1 MASATGLAI
10 GARKCS
16 VRAWVW
22 VLTLALASFSASAQ
36 RTEGDRV
43 KAEGVYSAEIT
54 VNGQGA
60 NERRV
65 GFSRALVQ
73 VLAKL
78 TGDNRVTA
86 RPGVGAEIRKA
97 GDYIEGY
104 DYRQDRGVGP
114 SGAPSFK
121 TTLVARFDEQQV
133 NDLVATLGL
142 PIWPQPRPKP
152 VLWLAI
158 DDGSGPRLVGLSRAD
173 AARATLDRAIERG
186 YALGLPAGNASE
198 QALVGSI
205 WRGDTAAV
213 ARASQRYS
221 PPMQLI
227 GKLYRK
233 AGGWAADWSFLDGGR
248 VLATWSE
255 SGASPRQVLATGADG
270 AADALVKRYAKAAE
284 ATGPAGAYTVTFT
297 GIDSAD
303 DYVRLSGYLQGL
315 AVVGQLT
322 PVRATP
328 QGVQFELQLISGLPG
343 FQRMVE
349 RDGVLSGA
357 QSGEPGESGG
367 SAVYRLRR

>member
-1 MASATGLAI
+1 MASAMGVAI
-10 GARKCS
+10 GRLKRS
-16 VRAWVW
+16 AWPVVW
-22 VLTLALASFSASAQ
+22 AAVLALASFSASAQ

-43 KAEGVYSAEIT
+43 MAEGVYSAEIG
-54 VNGQGA
+54 VNGQGEA
-60 NERRV
+60 ERRI
-65 GFSRALVQ
+65 GFSRALAQ

-78 TGDNRVTA
+78 TGDNRVAA

-97 GDYIEGY
+97 GDYVSGY

-121 TTLVARFDEQQV
+121 TTLVVRFNEDEV
-133 NDLVATLGL
+133 DSLGAALGL

-158 DDGSGPRLVGLSRAD
+158 DDGSGPRLVGLPRAE
-173 AARATLDRAIERG
+173 AARATLDRAVERG
-186 YALGLPAGNASE
+186 YALGLPGGNASE
-198 QALVGSI
+198 QAMVGAI

-213 ARASQRYS
+213 ARASQRYN

-233 AGGWAADWSFLDGGR
+233 EGGWAADWSFLDRGR
-248 VLATWSE
+248 VLAQWSE

-270 AADALVKRYAKAAE
+270 AADALVKRYAKAPE
-284 ATGPAGAYTVTFT
+284 ASGPAGAYRVTFT

-315 AVVGQLT
+315 AVVQRLT
-322 PVRATP
+322 PVAATAR
-328 QGVQFELQLISGLPG
+328 GVVFELQLISGLRG

-349 RDGVLSGA
+349 RDGLLTGESAESGV
-357 QSGEPGESGG
+357 SGE
-367 SAVYRLRR
+367 SAVYRLKR

>member
-1 MASATGLAI
+1 MGVAI
-10 GARKCS
+10 GKLKRSARP
-16 VRAWVW
+16 WVW
-22 VLTLALASFSASAQ
+22 AVALALASFSAGAQ

-43 KAEGVYSAEIT
+43 KAEGVYSTEIS
-54 VNGQGA
+54 VNGQGEA
-60 NERRV
+60 ERRV
-65 GFSRALVQ
+65 GFARALVQ

-78 TGDNRVTA
+78 TGDTRVTA

-97 GDYIEGY
+97 GGMVKGY

-121 TTLVARFDEQQV
+121 TTLVVRFDEEEV
-133 NDLVATLGL
+133 DSLVTTLGL
-142 PIWPQPRPKP
+142 SIWPQPRPKP

-158 DDGSGPRLVGLSRAD
+158 DDGSGPRLVGLSRAE
-173 AARATLDRAIERG
+173 AARATLDRALERG

-213 ARASQRYS
+213 ARASQRYD

-233 AGGWAADWSFLDGGR
+233 VGGWSADWAFLDRGR

-270 AADALVKRYAKAAE
+270 AANALVKRYAKAAE
-284 ATGPAGAYTVTFT
+284 AAGPPGAYTVTFA

-315 AVVGQLT
+315 AVVRELT

-328 QGVQFELQLISGLPG
+328 QGVAFELQLISGLPG

-349 RDGVLSGA
+349 RDGVLSGG
-357 QSGEPGESGG
+357 QSGEPGA

>member
-1 MASATGLAI
+1 MASAMGVAI
-10 GARKCS
+10 GRLARS
-16 VRAWVW
+16 ARPVVW
-22 VLTLALASFSASAQ
+22 AAVLALASFSASAQ

-43 KAEGVYSAEIT
+43 KAEGMYSAEVA
-54 VNGQGA
+54 VNGQGEG
-60 NERRV
+60 ERRI
-65 GFSRALVQ
+65 GFSRALAQ

-86 RPGVGAEIRKA
+86 RAGVGAEIRKA
-97 GDYIEGY
+97 GDYVSGY

-121 TTLVARFDEQQV
+121 TTLVVRFNEEEID
-133 NDLVATLGL
+133 NLGAALGL
-142 PIWPQPRPKP
+142 PVWPQPRPKP

-158 DDGSGPRLVGLSRAD
+158 DDGSGPRLVGLSKAD
-173 AARATLDRAIERG
+173 AARATLDRAVERG
-186 YALGLPAGNASE
+186 YALGLPGGNASE

-205 WRGDTAAV
+205 WRGDTAAI

-233 AGGWAADWSFLDGGR
+233 AGGWAADWTFLDSGR
-248 VLATWSE
+248 VLAQWSE
-255 SGASPRQVLATGADG
+255 SGASPRQLLATGADG

-284 ATGPAGAYTVTFT
+284 TTGPAGAYRVTFT

-315 AVVGQLT
+315 AVVQRMT
-322 PVRATP
+322 PVRATER
-328 QGVQFELQLISGLPG
+328 GVQFELQLISGLRG
-343 FQRMVE
+343 FQRLVE
-349 RDGVLSGA
+349 RDDLLTG
-357 QSGEPGESGG
+357 QSAEPGESGE
-367 SAVYRLRR
+367 SAVYRLQR